1 VSSDNLPA
9 VRYTVG
15 DIAEMAKGVAKS
27 RLFGLDDSQAFTL
40 MLLAHAK
47 GLHPIQ
53 AVERYHVFQGKPA
66 MKADAMLAEF
76 QAHGGVVEW
85 LQHDAAKC
93 EARFHAPNVKTPT
106 TVAWTMAEA
115 KTAGLAGKDIWQKY
129 PRQMLRARVISEG
142 IRMTMP
148 GILSGIYTPEEVAD
162 MVPIQATAS
171 VARDIEEADP
181 DPANGTPGTAT
192 TKEIR
197 RFETKLND
205 YCKKINAA
213 WIDKRTTPDGEVPGW
228 VKDLVNPYQLV
239 GHMLKEARVEA
250 DGNWR
255 TRMKA
260 AARLWLDDEPGTV
273 AGWRAYARR
282 LSEEALAEHADDW
295 DDRPGADEAAE
306 GMAQAEPAEV
316 GAREAGCDDE

>member
-1 VSSDNLPA
+1 MSSDNLPVVA
-9 VRYTVG
+9 QGHTVR
-15 DIAEMAKGVAKS
+15 DIEVMAKKVSQS
-27 RLFGLDDSQAFTL
+27 RLFGLDESQAFTL
-40 MLLAHAK
+40 MLLAQAK

-93 EARFHAPNVKTPT
+93 EARFTAPNVKTPT

-115 KTAGLAGKDIWQKY
+115 KTAGLSGKDIWQKY

-162 MVPIQATAS
+162 FAPIQATAV
-171 VARDIEEADP
+171 VASEPAEDDP
-181 DPANGTPGTAT
+181 DPANGTPGTVT
-192 TKEIR
+192 TKELR
-197 RFETKLND
+197 KFESRLND

-213 WIDKRTTPDGEVPGW
+213 WIDKRTSDDGEVPDW
-228 VKDLVNPYQLV
+228 VKELVNPFQLV
-239 GHMLKEARVEA
+239 GHMLKEANLPA

-255 TRMKA
+255 VRMKA

-273 AGWRAYARR
+273 AGWRSYARR
-282 LSEEALAEHADDW
+282 LSEEAMAAHADEYVQ
-295 DDRPGADEAAE
+295 DDE
-306 GMAQAEPAEV
+306 AEPAAV
-316 GAREAGCDDE
+316 GAREPGEDG